1 MGKFIITEK
10 QLKKILETTA
20 GSNSVAMDLDIYTQ
34 PMTHDTDNG
43 NVEEEEAVGEIID
56 KLQELLSMFKTGK
69 KISSNQRVKIFQN
82 LDYINSNFEEIK
94 YEN

>member
-34 PMTHDTDNG
+34 LMSYDTDNG
-43 NVEEEEAVGEIID
+43 NLDEEDAVQDVID
-56 KLQELLSMFKTGK
+56 KLQELLSMFKSGK
-69 KISSNQRVKIFQN
+69 KVNSDQRNKIFKN
-82 LDYINSNFEEIK
+82 LDDINSNFENIK
-94 YEN
+94 YKN

>member
-34 PMTHDTDNG
+34 PMSYDTDNG
-43 NVEEEEAVGEIID
+43 NLDEEDAVQDVID
-56 KLQELLSMFKTGK
+56 KLQELLSMFKSGK
-69 KISSNQRVKIFQN
+69 KVNSDQRNKIFKN
-82 LDYINSNFEEIK
+82 LDDINSNFENIK
-94 YEN
+94 YKN

>member
-1 MGKFIITEK
+1 MKYLITEK

-69 KISSNQRVKIFQN
+69 KVNSDQRNKIFKN
-82 LDYINSNFEEIK
+82 LDDINSNFENIK
-94 YEN
+94 YKN

>member
-34 PMTHDTDNG
+34 PTNYDTNNG
-43 NVEEEEAVGEIID
+43 NLDEEEAVQDVID
-56 KLQELLSMFKTGK
+56 KLQELLSMFKSGK
-69 KISSNQRVKIFQN
+69 KVNSDQRNKIFKN
-82 LDYINSNFEEIK
+82 LDDINSNFENIK
-94 YEN
+94 YKN

>member
-34 PMTHDTDNG
+34 PINYDTNNG
-43 NVEEEEAVGEIID
+43 NLDEEDAVQDVID
-56 KLQELLSMFKTGK
+56 KLQELLSMFKSGK
-69 KISSNQRVKIFQN
+69 KVNSGQRNKIFQSLDN
-82 LDYINSNFEEIK
+82 LNSNFEDIK
-94 YEN
+94 YDN